1 MQEIINY
8 ININENLATSG
19 QPTKEQFLKIA
30 DEGYEIVINLAVYNS
45 DGKIENEDDIVS
57 SLGMTYIHLPVE
69 FLDPTRKNL
78 RDFIEIL
85 SLLSSNTSKKI
96 WVHCIMNYRVS
107 AFMYVF
113 HKYILKTPFQN
124 INLTVF
130 DEWSPDEKWQKIMK
144 TTSEELG
151 LDTL

>member
-19 QPTKEQFLKIA
+19 QPTKEQFEKIA
-30 DEGYEIVINLAVYNS
+30 NEGYEIVINLAVFNS
-45 DGKIENEDDIVS
+45 EGKIEHEDDIVS
-57 SLGMTYIHLPVE
+57 SLGMTYIHIPVE
-69 FLDPTRKNL
+69 FLEPTTKNL
-78 RDFIEIL
+78 KDFIEIL

-107 AFMYVF
+107 AFMYVY
-113 HKYILKTPFQN
+113 HKFILRTPFEN
-124 INLTVF
+124 ISLEVF
-130 DEWSPDEKWQKIMK
+130 DEWSPDKKWQEIMK

-151 LDTL
+151 LNTL